1 MEKRHVKIFPTG
13 GDTAILPRKISFHG
27 SIQRD
32 VLFAEKVVLRYRYK
46 TRHML
51 GENYPVATPTPE
63 DSSMSFTEQNGTPPP
78 NQSPAQPDP
87 SEEIHPCGESPKKSS
102 ALSEELEGETPS
114 EEDSYSDSDSELD
127 SESCSDS
134 DSRSGHG
141 PGSVVPPEEINR

>member
-1 MEKRHVKIFPTG
+1 
-13 GDTAILPRKISFHG
+13 
-27 SIQRD
+27 
-32 VLFAEKVVLRYRYK
+32 
-46 TRHML
+46 ML

-87 SEEIHPCGESPKKSS
+87 SEEIHPYGEPPKKSS
-102 ALSEELEGETPS
+102 GLSEELEGETPS
-114 EEDSYSDSDSELD
+114 GEDSYSDSDSELD

-141 PGSVVPPEEINR
+141 PGSVVLREEINRSVFGGNFI